1 MLKTSKTDKVVVLEN
16 FTLFSLLFHAD
27 ILNSQWMNM
36 ECLFMVIYES
46 SMFIVCHMISITLLN
61 VFISASVGD

>member
-16 FTLFSLLFHAD
+16 FTFFSLLFHAD
-27 ILNSQWMNM
+27 ILDCQWMNM
-36 ECLFMVIYES
+36 ECLFMITHGS
-46 SMFIVCHMISITLLN
+46 SMFILCHMISITLLN